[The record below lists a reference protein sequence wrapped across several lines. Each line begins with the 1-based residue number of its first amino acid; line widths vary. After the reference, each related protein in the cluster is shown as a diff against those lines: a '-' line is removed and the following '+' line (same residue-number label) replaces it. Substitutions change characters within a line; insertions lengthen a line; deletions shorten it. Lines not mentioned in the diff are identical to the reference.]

1 MNILLTN
8 SPAPVFSPFST
19 DEKRP
24 PLGLGFLI
32 SVLKKAGHNV
42 FFIDNYLDPS
52 DFLKTDYLNKN
63 KIDYIG
69 FYINTVCLN
78 ESLDMLNQIQELRE
92 KRKWSGKIIVGG
104 PHTSV
109 ELKTIPDFVDYIVQG
124 EGEQA
129 ILDILLDNKT
139 ERIVKQGRCQKLDSL
154 PFPAWDYFV
163 NLPYDFTV
171 EWFNQVPVFTMNT
184 SRGCPFNCAFCS
196 VSSIWGVKYFGFN
209 AERIVKEIEYLIKNY
224 QAQGIY
230 FREDNFTVDKSRVK
244 KICLLLLD
252 KKINI
257 KWACETRVDTLDK
270 ELIKLMKKAGCQGFY
285 IGVESGS
292 QRMLD
297 FLEKKTNLKQI
308 EKVFQWAREVDVK
321 TYASFM
327 VGLPTET
334 SEELQQT
341 LDFSQKIKPDSTGF
355 NIFVGIPESKL
366 YHYVI
371 DNNLYEYIDKR
382 GLVYLKGHDKLVDR
396 FYHGDIRTKIP
407 KREPTNK
414 EKKIYFANLYLK
426 QGMNYLMQ
434 KKHLTG
440 FKRFFKAMKYNAGDM
455 RIYPAMVLCL
465 FPFKLAQNLKY
476 WRQRIKIKSSQNKKL
491 KSKNE

>member
-8 SPAPVFSPFST
+8 APAPIFSPFNT
-19 DEKRP
+19 GEKRP

-32 SVLKKAGHNV
+32 SVLKKAGHQV

-52 DFLKTDYLNKN
+52 DFLKTDYLSKN
-63 KIDYIG
+63 KINYIG
-69 FYINTVCLN
+69 LSMNTVCLN
-78 ESLDMLNQIQELRE
+78 EDLEMLKQIQELR
-92 KRKWSGKIIVGG
+92 KNKKWQGKIIVGG

-109 ELKTIPDFVDYIVQG
+109 GLKTIPDFVDYIVQG

-129 ILDILLDNKT
+129 FLDVLDNKT
-139 ERIVKQGRCQKLDSL
+139 ERIVKQERCQDLDKL

-196 VSSIWGVKYFGFN
+196 VSSIWGRKYYGFS

-224 QAQGIY
+224 QAKGIY
-230 FREDNFTVDKSRVK
+230 FREDNFTVDKSQVE
-244 KICLLLLD
+244 KICHLLID
-252 KKINI
+252 KKIKI

-270 ELIKLMKKAGCQGFY
+270 DLIQLMRKAGCQGFY
-285 IGVESGS
+285 IGAESGS
-292 QRMLD
+292 QRILD
-297 FLEKKTNLKQI
+297 FLEKKITLKQI
-308 EKVFQWAREVDVK
+308 EKVFQWAKETGIK

-334 SEELQQT
+334 AQELQQT
-341 LDFSQKIKPDSTGF
+341 LDFSQKIKPDSIGF

-366 YHYVI
+366 YHYVLKHK
-371 DNNLYEYIDKR
+371 LYEHIDKR
-382 GLVYLKGHDKLVDR
+382 GLVYLKGHDQLVDR
-396 FYHGDIRTKIP
+396 FYHNDIQAKIP
-407 KREPTNK
+407 KREPTSH
-414 EKKIYFANLYLK
+414 EKKVYFANLYLK

-434 KKHLTG
+434 KKHWLG
-440 FKRFFKAMKYNAGDM
+440 FKKFLKAMRYNPGDM
-455 RIYPAMVLCL
+455 RIYPAMILA
-465 FPFKLAQNLKY
+465 FIPFKLAQFLKY
-476 WRQRIKIKSSQNKKL
+476 RRQKIKIKSSQKK
-491 KSKNE
+491 KIKTKE

>member
-1 MNILLTN
+1 MKKIKENSSNFFNGMNVLLTN
-8 SPAPVFSPFST
+8 ASAPVFSPFST

-42 FFIDNYLDPS
+42 FFIDNYLNPS

-69 FYINTVCLN
+69 FSINTVCLN
-78 ESLDMLNQIQELRE
+78 EALKTLNQIQELRE
-92 KRKWSGKIIVGG
+92 KGRWRGKIIVGG

-109 ELKTIPDFVDYIVQG
+109 GLKTIPDFVDYIVQG

-129 ILDILLDNKT
+129 ILDILDNKT
-139 ERIVKQGRCQKLDSL
+139 ERIVKQERCQKLDSL
-154 PFPAWDYFV
+154 PFPSWDYFV

-171 EWFNQVPVFTMNT
+171 EWFTQAPVFTMNT

-196 VSSIWGVKYFGFN
+196 VSSIWGVKYFSFS
-209 AERIVKEIEYLIKNY
+209 AERIIKEIECLIKNY
-224 QAQGIY
+224 QVKGIY
-230 FREDNFTVDKSRVK
+230 FREDNFTFNKSRVRK
-244 KICLLLLD
+244 VCQLLLD

-297 FLEKKTNLKQI
+297 FLGKKINLKQI
-308 EKVFQWAREVDVK
+308 KRLFQWTREIGLK

-341 LDFSQKIKPDSTGF
+341 LDFSQEIKPDSAGF
-355 NIFVGIPESKL
+355 NIFVDIPESKM

-371 DNNLYEYIDKR
+371 DNNLYEYIDER

-396 FYHGDIRTKIP
+396 FYCGDIKTKIP
-407 KREPTNK
+407 RRKPTEK

-434 KKHLTG
+434 KKAFKG
-440 FKRFFKAMKYNAGDM
+440 F
-455 RIYPAMVLCL
+455 
-465 FPFKLAQNLKY
+465 
-476 WRQRIKIKSSQNKKL
+476 
-491 KSKNE
+491 